1 MTESTQS
8 AIGKTVNG
16 RPVQLIPI
24 DQIRV
29 LNPRARNRHNFQE
42 IVRSIAAIGLKRP
55 ITVSPRRSVDDH
67 ASYDLICGQGRI
79 EAFKQLGQTEI
90 PAIVTEANES
100 DCLVMSLVENCARRQ
115 HRALELLEDI
125 STLRGRGYSDREIAG
140 KIGVSTE
147 YVHSIA
153 NLLAQGEERLVAAVE
168 KGVLP
173 LNMAIEIAKSDDGDV
188 QQALTQAYTEK
199 KLRGRKLVAVRRLL
213 EQRQRRGKQMRSS
226 GFGRR
231 DKNKRPLTSEAVIRV
246 YRQEADRQ
254 KLLIAKAEV
263 TQQRLLF
270 VVEAIRSLR
279 GDQNFVNLLRAE
291 KLDSMPA
298 FLQNRLVVEQHV

>member
-1 MTESTQS
+1 MTDASQNVDPNAS
-8 AIGKTVNG
+8 NG
-16 RPVQLIPI
+16 RPIQIIPI
-24 DQIRV
+24 DRIRL

-42 IVRSIAAIGLKRP
+42 IVRSIAAVGLKRP
-55 ITVSPRRSVDDH
+55 ITVSPRQSGDDD
-67 ASYDLICGQGRI
+67 ADYDLICGQGRI
-79 EAFKQLGQTEI
+79 EAFKQLGQSEI
-90 PAIVTEANES
+90 PAIVTEADES

-115 HRALELLEDI
+115 HRALELLQDI

-153 NLLAQGEERLVAAVE
+153 TLLAEGEERLVTAVE

-173 LNMAIEIAKSDDGDV
+173 LNMAIEIAKSNDNDV

-226 GFGRR
+226 SLGRR

-263 TQQRLLF
+263 TQHRLLF

-279 GDQNFVNLLRAE
+279 GDNNFTNLLRAE

-298 FLQNRLVVEQHV
+298 FLQNRLIVEQHG